1 MQLNKSKVVTFEIY
15 KKVRIMQGSTYF
27 QRSRSHLELPSP
39 RSNFHAENPQMLVA
53 TVQNLVVAATW
64 RPGFMHTWVTQ

>member
-27 QRSRSHLELPSP
+27 QRSRSHLEL
-39 RSNFHAENPQMLVA
+39 RDA
-53 TVQNLVVAATW
+53 
-64 RPGFMHTWVTQ
+64 RRVT